1 MYCISLLIVIY
12 FFHNSNF
19 TVLHSNK
26 LIVLAYLAMLTAA
39 ENKIDK
45 KYLISLDWAD
55 RTFSREFESLFFKS
69 TIRVKQK

>member
-1 MYCISLLIVIY
+1 MTIGGSKIPKE
-12 FFHNSNF
+12 
-19 TVLHSNK
+19 T
-26 LIVLAYLAMLTAA
+26 LAMLTAA
-39 ENKIDK
+39 ENEIDK

>member
-1 MYCISLLIVIY
+1 M
-12 FFHNSNF
+12 
-19 TVLHSNK
+19 LHSNK
-26 LIVLAYLAMLTAA
+26 LIVLVYLAMLTAA
-39 ENKIDK
+39 ENEIDK